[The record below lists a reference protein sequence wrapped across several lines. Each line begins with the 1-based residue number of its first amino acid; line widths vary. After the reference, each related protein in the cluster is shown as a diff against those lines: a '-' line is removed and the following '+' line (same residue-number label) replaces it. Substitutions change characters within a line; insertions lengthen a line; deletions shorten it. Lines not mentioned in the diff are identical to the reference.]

1 MRWFRKQDQ
10 DRQNWELLRKVV
22 EAEPIPSEGHVAE
35 DEQMLTC
42 WSMGL
47 LSAEEEGEFYRHL
60 AICRRCR
67 GELRELVARGVV
79 TPPEGRETEPDGVV
93 EGPEAAV
100 ASASR
105 RSVAARVFWVLGPL
119 AVAAS
124 LLVAIYGG
132 YLGWGRSAGS
142 WKAVLV
148 EVRQELWED
157 RPGEAWRR
165 LEALVGQRPELLER
179 PEVGQLVV
187 ETAEVLA
194 RQELAAKDFHQVLEL
209 EAKVREWLG
218 PTAGLVNLK
227 IQAERGMKVEL
238 ALQEAGTLLAYAYE
252 PDGRS
257 LSMALPTIDATTERL
272 DQEFQEACQRFPEQ
286 TSLWL
291 NRGQFLL
298 SIARPVQAKE
308 CFRRASQLEPSN
320 PLVWIGMGLA
330 AFEEGAVEEALG
342 QFRRAVDLAPENTA
356 ARLNMAICLYR
367 LGRTA
372 QALEQFQ
379 QVLGQS
385 QDQQLRERLEAAI
398 PELRGGGGT

>member
-1 MRWFRKQDQ
+1 
-10 DRQNWELLRKVV
+10 
-22 EAEPIPSEGHVAE
+22 
-35 DEQMLTC
+35 
-42 WSMGL
+42 
-47 LSAEEEGEFYRHL
+47 
-60 AICRRCR
+60 
-67 GELRELVARGVV
+67 
-79 TPPEGRETEPDGVV
+79 
-93 EGPEAAV
+93 
-100 ASASR
+100 
-105 RSVAARVFWVLGPL
+105 
-119 AVAAS
+119 
-124 LLVAIYGG
+124 VAIYGG